1 MTIEAAAPVQSSSFV
16 AWKQDEAHVKAGYD
30 FSLIDLPGQWQ
41 VTFEKAKA
49 AQALNTTDNKALT
62 AISSSFDSITEG
74 AKSVKAE
81 AEAMTAK
88 GEMTPS
94 EMIHLTMRCHEFMF
108 RAELTSTAA
117 NKTSDG
123 IQQLFRQQ
131 S

>member
-1 MTIEAAAPVQSSSFV
+1 MMVMEATPVQSTSFA
-16 AWKQDEAHVKAGYD
+16 AWKQDETHVQAGYG
-30 FSLIDLPGQWQ
+30 FSLIDLPSQWQ
-41 VTFEKAKA
+41 ATFEKAKA
-49 AQALNTTDNKALT
+49 TQALNTTDNKALEV
-62 AISSSFDSITEG
+62 ISSSFDSLTEG

-88 GEMTPS
+88 GDVSPS
-94 EMIHLTMRCHEFMF
+94 EMVHLTMRCHEFMF